1 MYWRIDGDD
10 KTWSVR
16 LRSEKNNL
24 FVDRLQA
31 EDTEVNQDFSINHD
45 GSRGSIIIESLGRM
59 YRADVTK
66 VGDAWWISLEGKTY
80 IVRERSQESTSSD
93 MGEGG
98 LTAPMPGTVREVLV
112 KTGQRVREGQPMMI
126 LEAMKMEH
134 QISAPESGEVS
145 SIYFKEGDRVDMG
158 EILISISTQD
168 SSKSPGPD

>member
-1 MYWRIDGDD
+1 MDWKIDGDD

-31 EDTEVNQDFSINHD
+31 EDTEVNQDFSISYD
-45 GSRGSIIIESLGRM
+45 ESRGSIIIESLGRV
-59 YRADVTK
+59 YRAEATK
-66 VGDAWWISLEGKTY
+66 VGDAWWISLGGKTH
-80 IVRERSQESTSSD
+80 IVRERNQDSTSSD

-112 KTGQRVREGQPMMI
+112 KTGQRVRE
-126 LEAMKMEH
+126 H
-134 QISAPESGEVS
+134 QISAPEPGEVS

-158 EILISISTQD
+158 EILISIATQD

>member
-1 MYWRIDGDD
+1 MYWKIDGDD

-31 EDTEVNQDFSINHD
+31 EDTEVNQDFSINYYE
-45 GSRGSIIIESLGRM
+45 SRGSIIIESLGRM

-134 QISAPESGEVS
+134 RLTAPRDGKISRMTEVEVGGQV
-145 SIYFKEGDRVDMG
+145 KEGDFMFELED
-158 EILISISTQD
+158 E
-168 SSKSPGPD
+168 

>member
-1 MYWRIDGDD
+1 MDWSIDGDD

-31 EDTEVNQDFSINHD
+31 EDVEVDQDFSINYD
-45 GSRGSIIIESLGRM
+45 ESRGSIIIESLGRM
-59 YRADVTK
+59 YCADVTK
-66 VGDAWWISLEGKTY
+66 VGDAWWVSLEGKTH
-80 IVRERSQESTSSD
+80 IVRERSQDSTSSD
-93 MGEGG
+93 MSEGG

-134 QISAPESGEVS
+134 QISAPQPGEVS

-158 EILISISTQD
+158 EILISITTQD
-168 SSKSPGPD
+168 SSKPSDSD

>member
-1 MYWRIDGDD
+1 MYWKIDGDD

-31 EDTEVNQDFSINHD
+31 EDTEVNQDFSINYD
-45 GSRGSIIIESLGRM
+45 ESRGSIIIESLGRM

-80 IVRERSQESTSSD
+80 IVREMGQESTSSD
-93 MGEGG
+93 MDEGG

-158 EILISISTQD
+158 DILISISTQD
-168 SSKSPGPD
+168 SSKSPGPV

>member
-1 MYWRIDGDD
+1 MNWSIDGDD

-24 FVDRLQA
+24 LVDRLQV
-31 EDTEVNQDFSINHD
+31 EDTEVNHDFSISYD
-45 GSRGSIIIESLGRM
+45 ESRGSIIIESLGKM

-66 VGDAWWISLEGKTY
+66 VGDAWWVSLEGNTH
-80 IVRERSQESTSSD
+80 IVRETSQDSTSSD
-93 MGEGG
+93 MSEGG

-112 KTGQRVREGQPMMI
+112 KTGQRVREGQPIMI

-134 QISAPESGEVS
+134 QISAPEPGEVS

-158 EILISISTQD
+158 ETLISITTKDASTSTD
-168 SSKSPGPD
+168 PD